1 MREHGEESGIA
12 EGLQRGDA
20 RIAQRREGVVGCA
33 CRRARRRGMGWV
45 ASRALAREGDADAQ
59 AREFARVRA
68 AEPQGLVQ
76 AHDGCVRCGMRRGS
90 VGSGVGRGTPARNE
104 RRGGSTG
111 GVVGAD
117 LAHNQLRRRR
127 ARTSVVYGSSRE
139 DTRRARGE
147 PRGRIGPGARHCE
160 TGSSSAT
167 IAFPAL
173 LLTRTITLAPVVVIH
188 QVLWAI
194 ARAPHRGHARCRST
208 RKQPIRANRPRPF
221 TSLRSTSTAS
231 RAPSIASRPSPPETR
246 P

>member
-20 RIAQRREGVVGCA
+20 RIAQRREGVVDAHAG
-33 CRRARRRGMGWV
+33 GPVEGGWGGV

-76 AHDGCVRCGMRRGS
+76 AHDGCVRCGMRRGA

-139 DTRRARGE
+139 DDRRARAN

-160 TGSSSAT
+160 SSSSAT
-167 IAFPAL
+167 IAFPAV
-173 LLTRTITLAPVVVIH
+173 LLTRSITLAPVVVIF

-231 RAPSIASRPSPPETR
+231 RAPSIASQPSPPETR